1 MSKEQGILS
10 KHYHLIGIG
19 GIGMGTL
26 ASLLLD
32 QGHIV
37 SGSDLKDSDMCRNL
51 RARGVRICLDHKTGN
66 VVKDTDYVVYSSA
79 VRVNNA
85 ELFEAESR
93 NIPVLRRAEVLAQL
107 VNAQIGITIAGAHGK
122 TTTTSMVSSLLI
134 NAGLKPTT
142 AIGGIINGQTA
153 YNANLGEGKYFVA
166 EVDESDGTF
175 LYFRPHYSII
185 TNMDFEHVDFYKNW
199 DGITQAYAKF
209 ISCTHGDGCLIVCG
223 EDAKLLGLVRQQKI
237 RTITYGLS
245 DQYDVYAT
253 DVKTDGFQSTFRCH
267 TKIASSANTK
277 SADLFA
283 LTPGFDDQGTG
294 NIFELNVP
302 GRHNILN
309 ALACIS
315 LGLQLGISYEV
326 MFNALKNFTGVKRRF
341 QLKGRV
347 DDIMVI
353 DDYGHHPTEIAATL
367 NAARLF
373 NPKRLITVFQPHRYS
388 RTKFLLNEF
397 AEHLSLSD
405 ELILTDIYAASEKPS
420 EGVTVGVLLGELQ
433 KRLGSK
439 VIFLN
444 KDDILKYLQDYVQS
458 GDLVLFLGAGDIYHL
473 SDELVKVLSSQKVS

>member
-1 MSKEQGILS
+1 MTKEQGILS

-26 ASLLLD
+26 ASLLVD
-32 QGHIV
+32 KGHTV
-37 SGSDLKDSDMCRNL
+37 SGSDLKDNDICRGL
-51 RARGVRICLDHKTGN
+51 RSRGACIYIAHKTSN
-66 VVKDTDYVVYSSA
+66 VVKNTDYVVYSSA
-79 VRVNNA
+79 VRVNNP
-85 ELFEAESR
+85 ELIEAVSR

-107 VNAQIGITIAGAHGK
+107 VNQQVGITIAGAHGK

-134 NAGLKPTT
+134 NADLRPTT
-142 AIGGIINGQTA
+142 AIGGIINGQAA

-175 LYFRPHYSII
+175 LYFNPHYSII

-199 DGITQAYAKF
+199 EGITQAYAKF
-209 ISCTHGDGCLIVCG
+209 ISCTHSDGCLIVCG
-223 EDAKLLGLVRQQKI
+223 EDKKLLDLVRQQKLK
-237 RTITYGLS
+237 TVTYGMS
-245 DQYDVYAT
+245 DQQEVYAAR
-253 DVKTDGFQSTFRCH
+253 VKSDGFQSSFSCH
-267 TKIASSANTK
+267 TQKGK
-277 SADLFA
+277 LGD
-283 LTPGFDDQGTG
+283 
-294 NIFELNVP
+294 FELNVP

-326 MFNALKNFTGVKRRF
+326 MFKTLKGFTGVKRRF

-347 DDIMVI
+347 DDVMVI
-353 DDYGHHPTEIAATL
+353 DDYGHHPTEIQATL

-397 AEHLSLSD
+397 VEHLSLSD
-405 ELILTDIYAASEKPS
+405 ELILTDIYAASEKVS
-420 EGVTVGVLLGELQ
+420 EGVGVKILFEKLQ
-433 KRLGSK
+433 KTLGPK
-439 VIFLN
+439 VIFL
-444 KDDILKYLQDYVQS
+444 KKEEILKYLQDYVQS

-473 SDELVKVLSSQKVS
+473 SDELVKTLVVRQKVS